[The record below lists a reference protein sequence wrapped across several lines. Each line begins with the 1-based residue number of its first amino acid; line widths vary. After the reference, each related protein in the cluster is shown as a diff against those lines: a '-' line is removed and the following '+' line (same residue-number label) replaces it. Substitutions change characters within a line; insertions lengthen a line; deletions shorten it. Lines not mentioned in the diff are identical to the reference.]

1 MIFQRLA
8 ATVIAAE
15 NTVHSGNQFSRPEG
29 LGNIIIGTKVKPGN
43 HTIFIIRCRQKNDR
57 NIRVCLDGTAQ
68 RKAASIDGSG
78 FSLCCAIKANSD
90 IPVIFLTASD
100 DEYSVVAGLDLGA
113 DDYIPKPF
121 RPRELISRMNSVL
134 RRYHR
139 GSQPLEYHEL
149 KADTVRGLVYKNNVE
164 LTLSALEYRL
174 LLLFLSNQG
183 IVLTRS
189 RLLDELWDMA
199 GEFVNDNTLTVYIK
213 RLREKIEADPA
224 HPEYIKTIR
233 GLGYKL
239 GD

>member
-1 MIFQRLA
+1 MTHVLLVDDDTSIVSSLRTFLNQEGFQVTSANNHKETIDLLDSGQYHFDLA
-8 ATVIAAE
+8 
-15 NTVHSGNQFSRPEG
+15 
-29 LGNIIIGTKVKPGN
+29 L
-43 HTIFIIRCRQKNDR
+43 
-57 NIRVCLDGTAQ
+57 LDV
-68 RKAASIDGSG
+68 SLPDGSG
-78 FSLCCAIKANSD
+78 FSLCSAIKANSD

-113 DDYIPKPF
+113 DDYISKPF

-149 KADTVRGLVYKNNVE
+149 KADTVRGLVYKNNME

>member
-1 MIFQRLA
+1 MTHVLLVDDDTSIVSNLRTFLNQEGFQVTSANNQKETIDLLDSGQYHFDLA
-8 ATVIAAE
+8 
-15 NTVHSGNQFSRPEG
+15 
-29 LGNIIIGTKVKPGN
+29 L
-43 HTIFIIRCRQKNDR
+43 
-57 NIRVCLDGTAQ
+57 LDV
-68 RKAASIDGSG
+68 SLPDGSG
-78 FSLCCAIKANSD
+78 FSLCSAIKANSD

-174 LLLFLSNQG
+174 LLLFLSKQG

>member
-1 MIFQRLA
+1 MTHVLLVDDDTSIVSNLRTFLNQEGFQVTSANNQKETIDLLDSGQYHFDLA
-8 ATVIAAE
+8 
-15 NTVHSGNQFSRPEG
+15 
-29 LGNIIIGTKVKPGN
+29 L
-43 HTIFIIRCRQKNDR
+43 
-57 NIRVCLDGTAQ
+57 LDV
-68 RKAASIDGSG
+68 SLPDGSG
-78 FSLCCAIKANSD
+78 FSLCSAIKANSD

-174 LLLFLSNQG
+174 LLLFLSTQG

>member
-1 MIFQRLA
+1 MTHVLLVDDDTSIVSNLRTFLNQEGFQVTSANNQKETIDLLDSGQYHFDLA
-8 ATVIAAE
+8 
-15 NTVHSGNQFSRPEG
+15 
-29 LGNIIIGTKVKPGN
+29 L
-43 HTIFIIRCRQKNDR
+43 
-57 NIRVCLDGTAQ
+57 LDV
-68 RKAASIDGSG
+68 SLPDGSG
-78 FSLCCAIKANSD
+78 FSLCSAIKANSD

-149 KADTVRGLVYKNNVE
+149 KADTVRGLVYKNNME

-174 LLLFLSNQG
+174 LLLFLSSQG

>member
-1 MIFQRLA
+1 MSPCRMEAAFLCAVPSRQTLIFL
-8 ATVIAAE
+8 
-15 NTVHSGNQFSRPEG
+15 SF
-29 LGNIIIGTKVKPGN
+29 
-43 HTIFIIRCRQKNDR
+43 
-57 NIRVCLDGTAQ
+57 
-68 RKAASIDGSG
+68 
-78 FSLCCAIKANSD
+78 
-90 IPVIFLTASD
+90 FLTASD

>member
-1 MIFQRLA
+1 MTHVLLVDDDTSIVSSLQTFLNQEGFQVTSANNHKETIDLLDSGQYHFDLA
-8 ATVIAAE
+8 
-15 NTVHSGNQFSRPEG
+15 
-29 LGNIIIGTKVKPGN
+29 L
-43 HTIFIIRCRQKNDR
+43 
-57 NIRVCLDGTAQ
+57 LDV
-68 RKAASIDGSG
+68 SLPDGSG
-78 FSLCCAIKANSD
+78 FSLCSALKANAD

>member
-1 MIFQRLA
+1 MTYVLLVDVDTSIVSSLRTFLNQEGFQVTSANNHKETIDLLDSGQYHFDLA
-8 ATVIAAE
+8 
-15 NTVHSGNQFSRPEG
+15 
-29 LGNIIIGTKVKPGN
+29 L
-43 HTIFIIRCRQKNDR
+43 
-57 NIRVCLDGTAQ
+57 LDV
-68 RKAASIDGSG
+68 SLPDGSG
-78 FSLCCAIKANSD
+78 FSLCSAIKANSD

-113 DDYIPKPF
+113 DDYISKPF

>member
-1 MIFQRLA
+1 MTHVLLVDDDTSIVSSLQTFLNQEGFQVTSANNHKETIDLLDSGQYHFDLA
-8 ATVIAAE
+8 
-15 NTVHSGNQFSRPEG
+15 
-29 LGNIIIGTKVKPGN
+29 L
-43 HTIFIIRCRQKNDR
+43 
-57 NIRVCLDGTAQ
+57 LDV
-68 RKAASIDGSG
+68 SLPDGSG
-78 FSLCCAIKANSD
+78 FSLCSALKANAD

-224 HPEYIKTIR
+224 YPEYIKTIR

>member
-1 MIFQRLA
+1 MTHVLLVDDDTSIVSNLRTFLNQEGFQVTSVNNQKETIDLLDSGQYHFDLA
-8 ATVIAAE
+8 
-15 NTVHSGNQFSRPEG
+15 
-29 LGNIIIGTKVKPGN
+29 L
-43 HTIFIIRCRQKNDR
+43 
-57 NIRVCLDGTAQ
+57 LDV
-68 RKAASIDGSG
+68 SLPDGSG
-78 FSLCCAIKANSD
+78 FSLCSAIKANSD

>member
-1 MIFQRLA
+1 MTHVLLVDDDTSIVSNLRTFLNQEGFQVTSANNQTETIDLLDSGQYHFDLA
-8 ATVIAAE
+8 
-15 NTVHSGNQFSRPEG
+15 
-29 LGNIIIGTKVKPGN
+29 L
-43 HTIFIIRCRQKNDR
+43 
-57 NIRVCLDGTAQ
+57 LDV
-68 RKAASIDGSG
+68 SLPDGSG
-78 FSLCCAIKANSD
+78 FSLCSAIKANSD

-113 DDYIPKPF
+113 DDYISKPF

-149 KADTVRGLVYKNNVE
+149 KADTVRGLVYKNNME

>member
-1 MIFQRLA
+1 MTHVLLVDDDTSIVSNLRTFLNQEGFQVTSANNQKETIDLLDSGQYHFDLA
-8 ATVIAAE
+8 
-15 NTVHSGNQFSRPEG
+15 
-29 LGNIIIGTKVKPGN
+29 L
-43 HTIFIIRCRQKNDR
+43 
-57 NIRVCLDGTAQ
+57 LDV
-68 RKAASIDGSG
+68 SLPDGSG
-78 FSLCCAIKANSD
+78 FSLCSAIKTNSD

-174 LLLFLSNQG
+174 LLLFLSNQS

-189 RLLDELWDMA
+189 RLLDELWDMS

>member
-1 MIFQRLA
+1 MTHVLLVDDDTSIVSNLRTFLNQEGFQVTSANSQKETIDLLDSGQYHFDLA
-8 ATVIAAE
+8 
-15 NTVHSGNQFSRPEG
+15 
-29 LGNIIIGTKVKPGN
+29 L
-43 HTIFIIRCRQKNDR
+43 
-57 NIRVCLDGTAQ
+57 LDV
-68 RKAASIDGSG
+68 SLPDGSG
-78 FSLCCAIKANSD
+78 FSLCSAIKANSD

-213 RLREKIEADPA
+213 RLREKI
-224 HPEYIKTIR
+224 
-233 GLGYKL
+233 
-239 GD
+239 

>member
-1 MIFQRLA
+1 MTHVLLVDDDTSIVSSLRTFLNQEDFQVTSANNHKETIDLLDSGQYHFDLA
-8 ATVIAAE
+8 
-15 NTVHSGNQFSRPEG
+15 
-29 LGNIIIGTKVKPGN
+29 L
-43 HTIFIIRCRQKNDR
+43 
-57 NIRVCLDGTAQ
+57 LDV
-68 RKAASIDGSG
+68 SLPDGSG
-78 FSLCCAIKANSD
+78 FSLCSALKANSD

-113 DDYIPKPF
+113 DDYISKPF

-139 GSQPLEYHEL
+139 GSQPLEYHAL

>member
-1 MIFQRLA
+1 MTHVLFVDDDTSIVSNLRTFLNQEGFQVTSANNQKETIDLLDSGQYHFDLA
-8 ATVIAAE
+8 
-15 NTVHSGNQFSRPEG
+15 
-29 LGNIIIGTKVKPGN
+29 L
-43 HTIFIIRCRQKNDR
+43 
-57 NIRVCLDGTAQ
+57 LDV
-68 RKAASIDGSG
+68 SLPDGSG
-78 FSLCCAIKANSD
+78 FSLCSAIKANSD

>member
-1 MIFQRLA
+1 MTHVLLVDDDTSIVSNLRTFLNQEGFQVTSANNQKETIDLLDSGQYHFDLA
-8 ATVIAAE
+8 
-15 NTVHSGNQFSRPEG
+15 
-29 LGNIIIGTKVKPGN
+29 L
-43 HTIFIIRCRQKNDR
+43 
-57 NIRVCLDGTAQ
+57 LDV
-68 RKAASIDGSG
+68 SLPDGSG
-78 FSLCCAIKANSD
+78 FSLCSAIKANSD

-199 GEFVNDNTLTVYIK
+199 GKFVNDNTLTVYIK

>member
-1 MIFQRLA
+1 MTHVLLVDDDTSIVSNLRTFLNQEGFQVTSANNQKETIDLLDSGQYHFDLA
-8 ATVIAAE
+8 
-15 NTVHSGNQFSRPEG
+15 
-29 LGNIIIGTKVKPGN
+29 L
-43 HTIFIIRCRQKNDR
+43 
-57 NIRVCLDGTAQ
+57 LDV
-68 RKAASIDGSG
+68 SLPDGSG
-78 FSLCCAIKANSD
+78 FSLCSAIKANSD

-164 LTLSALEYRL
+164 LTLSVLEYRL
-174 LLLFLSNQG
+174 LLLFLSNQS

>member
-1 MIFQRLA
+1 MTHVLLVDDDTSIVSSLRTLLNQEGFQVTSANNQKETIDLLDSGQYHFDLA
-8 ATVIAAE
+8 
-15 NTVHSGNQFSRPEG
+15 
-29 LGNIIIGTKVKPGN
+29 L
-43 HTIFIIRCRQKNDR
+43 
-57 NIRVCLDGTAQ
+57 LDV
-68 RKAASIDGSG
+68 SLPDGSG
-78 FSLCCAIKANSD
+78 FSLCSAIKANSD

>member
-1 MIFQRLA
+1 MTHVLLVDDDTSIVSNLRTFLNQEGFQVTSANSQKETIDLLDSGQYHFDLA
-8 ATVIAAE
+8 
-15 NTVHSGNQFSRPEG
+15 
-29 LGNIIIGTKVKPGN
+29 L
-43 HTIFIIRCRQKNDR
+43 
-57 NIRVCLDGTAQ
+57 LDV
-68 RKAASIDGSG
+68 SLPDGSG
-78 FSLCCAIKANSD
+78 FSLCSAIKANSD

-199 GEFVNDNTLTVYIK
+199 GKFVNDNTLTVYIK

>member
-1 MIFQRLA
+1 MAHVLLVDDDTTIVSSLQTFLNQEGFQVTSANNQKSARDLLDSGQYHFDLA
-8 ATVIAAE
+8 
-15 NTVHSGNQFSRPEG
+15 
-29 LGNIIIGTKVKPGN
+29 L
-43 HTIFIIRCRQKNDR
+43 
-57 NIRVCLDGTAQ
+57 LDV
-68 RKAASIDGSG
+68 SLPDGSG
-78 FSLCCAIKANSD
+78 FSLCSAIKANAV
-90 IPVIFLTASD
+90 IPVIVLTASD

-113 DDYIPKPF
+113 DDYISKPF

-139 GSQPLEYHEL
+139 GSQPLEYREL
-149 KADTVRGLVYKNNVE
+149 KANTVRGLVYKNNVE

>member
-1 MIFQRLA
+1 MTHVLLVDDDTSIVSNLCTFLNQEGFQVTSANNQKETIDLLDSGQYHFDLA
-8 ATVIAAE
+8 
-15 NTVHSGNQFSRPEG
+15 
-29 LGNIIIGTKVKPGN
+29 L
-43 HTIFIIRCRQKNDR
+43 
-57 NIRVCLDGTAQ
+57 LDV
-68 RKAASIDGSG
+68 SLPDGSG
-78 FSLCCAIKANSD
+78 FSLCSAIKANSD

-213 RLREKIEADPA
+213 RLRKKIEADPA

>member
-1 MIFQRLA
+1 MTHVLLVDDDTSIVSNLRTFLNQEGFQVTSANNQKETIDLLDSGQYHFDLA
-8 ATVIAAE
+8 
-15 NTVHSGNQFSRPEG
+15 
-29 LGNIIIGTKVKPGN
+29 L
-43 HTIFIIRCRQKNDR
+43 
-57 NIRVCLDGTAQ
+57 LDV
-68 RKAASIDGSG
+68 SLPDGSG
-78 FSLCCAIKANSD
+78 FSLCSAIKANSD

-139 GSQPLEYHEL
+139 GSQPLEYREL

>member
-1 MIFQRLA
+1 MTHVLLVDDDTSIVSNLRTFL
-8 ATVIAAE
+8 
-15 NTVHSGNQFSRPEG
+15 NQEG
-29 LGNIIIGTKVKPGN
+29 LQVTSANNQKE
-43 HTIFIIRCRQKNDR
+43 TIDL
-57 NIRVCLDGTAQ
+57 LDSGQYHFDLALLDV
-68 RKAASIDGSG
+68 SLPDGSG
-78 FSLCCAIKANSD
+78 FSLCSAIKANSD

-149 KADTVRGLVYKNNVE
+149 KADTVRGLVYKNNME

>member
-1 MIFQRLA
+1 MAHVLLVDDDTTIVSSLQTFLNQEGFQVTSANNQKSARDLLDSGQYHFDLA
-8 ATVIAAE
+8 
-15 NTVHSGNQFSRPEG
+15 
-29 LGNIIIGTKVKPGN
+29 L
-43 HTIFIIRCRQKNDR
+43 
-57 NIRVCLDGTAQ
+57 LDV
-68 RKAASIDGSG
+68 SLPDGSG
-78 FSLCCAIKANSD
+78 FSLCSAIKANAD

-113 DDYIPKPF
+113 DDYITKPF

-139 GSQPLEYHEL
+139 GSQPLEYREL
-149 KADTVRGLVYKNNVE
+149 KANTVRGLVYKNNVE

>member
-1 MIFQRLA
+1 MTHVLLVDDDTSIVSNLRTFLNQEGFQVTSANNQKETIDLLDSGQYHFDLA
-8 ATVIAAE
+8 
-15 NTVHSGNQFSRPEG
+15 
-29 LGNIIIGTKVKPGN
+29 L
-43 HTIFIIRCRQKNDR
+43 
-57 NIRVCLDGTAQ
+57 LDV
-68 RKAASIDGSG
+68 SLPDGSG
-78 FSLCCAIKANSD
+78 FSLCSAIKANSD

-113 DDYIPKPF
+113 DDYISKPF

-149 KADTVRGLVYKNNVE
+149 KADTVRRLVYKNNME

>member
-1 MIFQRLA
+1 MTHVLLVDDDTSIVSSLQTFLNQEGFQVTSANNHKETIDLLDSGQYHFDLA
-8 ATVIAAE
+8 
-15 NTVHSGNQFSRPEG
+15 
-29 LGNIIIGTKVKPGN
+29 L
-43 HTIFIIRCRQKNDR
+43 
-57 NIRVCLDGTAQ
+57 LDV
-68 RKAASIDGSG
+68 SLPDGSG
-78 FSLCCAIKANSD
+78 FSLCSALKANSD

-113 DDYIPKPF
+113 DDYISKPF

>member
-1 MIFQRLA
+1 MTHVLLVDDDTSIVSNLRTFLNQEGFQVTSANNQKETIDLLDSGQYHFDLA
-8 ATVIAAE
+8 
-15 NTVHSGNQFSRPEG
+15 
-29 LGNIIIGTKVKPGN
+29 L
-43 HTIFIIRCRQKNDR
+43 
-57 NIRVCLDGTAQ
+57 LDV
-68 RKAASIDGSG
+68 SLPDGSG
-78 FSLCCAIKANSD
+78 FSLCSAIKANSD

-233 GLGYKL
+233 GLCYKL

>member
-1 MIFQRLA
+1 MTHVLLVDDDTSIVSNLRTFLNQEGFQVTSANNQKETIDLLDSGQYHFDLA
-8 ATVIAAE
+8 
-15 NTVHSGNQFSRPEG
+15 
-29 LGNIIIGTKVKPGN
+29 L
-43 HTIFIIRCRQKNDR
+43 
-57 NIRVCLDGTAQ
+57 LDV
-68 RKAASIDGSG
+68 SLPDGSG
-78 FSLCCAIKANSD
+78 FSLCSAIKANSD

-174 LLLFLSNQG
+174 LLLFLSNQS

-189 RLLDELWDMA
+189 LLM
-199 GEFVNDNTLTVYIK
+199 
-213 RLREKIEADPA
+213 
-224 HPEYIKTIR
+224 
-233 GLGYKL
+233 
-239 GD
+239 

>member
-1 MIFQRLA
+1 MTHVLLVDDDTSIVSSLRTFLNQEGFQVTSANNQKETIDLLDSGQYHFDLA
-8 ATVIAAE
+8 
-15 NTVHSGNQFSRPEG
+15 
-29 LGNIIIGTKVKPGN
+29 L
-43 HTIFIIRCRQKNDR
+43 
-57 NIRVCLDGTAQ
+57 LDV
-68 RKAASIDGSG
+68 SLPDGSG
-78 FSLCCAIKANSD
+78 FSLCSAIKANSD

-121 RPRELISRMNSVL
+121 RSRELISRMNSVL
-134 RRYHR
+134 RRYHH

>member
-1 MIFQRLA
+1 MTHVLLVDDDTSIVSNLCTFLNQEGFQVTSANNQKETIDLLD
-8 ATVIAAE
+8 
-15 NTVHSGNQFSRPEG
+15 SGQYHFD
-29 LGNIIIGTKVKPGN
+29 LVL
-43 HTIFIIRCRQKNDR
+43 
-57 NIRVCLDGTAQ
+57 LDV
-68 RKAASIDGSG
+68 SLPDGSG
-78 FSLCCAIKANSD
+78 FSLCSAIKANSD

-149 KADTVRGLVYKNNVE
+149 RADTVRGLVYKNNVE

>member
-1 MIFQRLA
+1 MTHVLLVDDDTSIVSSLQTFLNQEGFQVTSSNNHKETIDLLDSGQYHFDLA
-8 ATVIAAE
+8 
-15 NTVHSGNQFSRPEG
+15 
-29 LGNIIIGTKVKPGN
+29 L
-43 HTIFIIRCRQKNDR
+43 
-57 NIRVCLDGTAQ
+57 LDV
-68 RKAASIDGSG
+68 SLPDGSG
-78 FSLCCAIKANSD
+78 FSLCSAIKANSD

-113 DDYIPKPF
+113 DDYISKPF

-174 LLLFLSNQG
+174 LLLFLSNQS

>member
-1 MIFQRLA
+1 MTHVLLVDDDTSIVSNLRTFLNQESFQVTSANNQKETIDLLDSGQYHFDLA
-8 ATVIAAE
+8 
-15 NTVHSGNQFSRPEG
+15 
-29 LGNIIIGTKVKPGN
+29 L
-43 HTIFIIRCRQKNDR
+43 
-57 NIRVCLDGTAQ
+57 LDV
-68 RKAASIDGSG
+68 SLPDGSG
-78 FSLCCAIKANSD
+78 FSLCSAIKANSD

-149 KADTVRGLVYKNNVE
+149 KADTVRGLVYKNNIE

>member
-1 MIFQRLA
+1 MTHVLLVDDDTSIVSNLRTFLNQEGFQVTSANNQKETIDLLDSGQYHFDLA
-8 ATVIAAE
+8 
-15 NTVHSGNQFSRPEG
+15 
-29 LGNIIIGTKVKPGN
+29 L
-43 HTIFIIRCRQKNDR
+43 
-57 NIRVCLDGTAQ
+57 LDV
-68 RKAASIDGSG
+68 SLPDGSG
-78 FSLCCAIKANSD
+78 FSLCSAIKANSD

-121 RPRELISRMNSVL
+121 RPRELISRINSVL

-199 GEFVNDNTLTVYIK
+199 GAFANDNTLTVYIK

>member
-1 MIFQRLA
+1 MTHVLLVDDDTSIVSNLRTFLNQEGFQVTSANSQKETIDLLDSGQYHFDLA
-8 ATVIAAE
+8 
-15 NTVHSGNQFSRPEG
+15 
-29 LGNIIIGTKVKPGN
+29 L
-43 HTIFIIRCRQKNDR
+43 
-57 NIRVCLDGTAQ
+57 LDV
-68 RKAASIDGSG
+68 SLPDGSG
-78 FSLCCAIKANSD
+78 FSLCSAIKANSD

>member
-1 MIFQRLA
+1 MTHVLLVDDDTSIVSSLQTFLNQEGFQVTSANNQKETIDLLDSGQYHFDLA
-8 ATVIAAE
+8 
-15 NTVHSGNQFSRPEG
+15 
-29 LGNIIIGTKVKPGN
+29 L
-43 HTIFIIRCRQKNDR
+43 
-57 NIRVCLDGTAQ
+57 LDV
-68 RKAASIDGSG
+68 SLPDGSG
-78 FSLCCAIKANSD
+78 FSLCSAIKANSD

-113 DDYIPKPF
+113 DDYISKPF

-174 LLLFLSNQG
+174 LLLFLSNQS